1 MADFSEKFIVKA
13 SQVGPNRL
21 LKNSALF
28 LAIQEI
34 SIAHTEA
41 LGFPKETTLEKGLLW
56 VIAKEHI
63 KIIRMPRYDEEVI
76 LSTYPHQMM
85 HSLFPRSY
93 EIKDKNGDL
102 LISGSAI
109 WTLIDIKSRK
119 IVNPLDHDILIP
131 DLSNGRD
138 FVMPLSNKFPIEYEN
153 DVSLKAMYSYCD
165 LNKHLNNS
173 SYLDLLENL
182 LPIDYLENHEISL
195 IDIEFLREIKLGDDF
210 RVRYGIENGV
220 YYFSSPSF
228 KLKLAY
234 RE

>member
-1 MADFSEKFIVKA
+1 MTDFLQKFIIKA
-13 SQVGPNRL
+13 SQVGPNRV
-21 LKNSALF
+21 LKSSALF

-93 EIKDKNGDL
+93 EIKDKNGNL
-102 LISGSAI
+102 LIIGSAI
-109 WTLIDIKSRK
+109 WTLIDIKTRK
-119 IVNPLDHDILIP
+119 IVNPIDHNILIP

-138 FVMPLSNKFPIEYEN
+138 FSMPLSNKFLKEYDNETT
-153 DVSLKAMYSYCD
+153 LKAMYSYCD

-173 SYLDLLENL
+173 SYLDLMENL
-182 LPIDYLENHEISL
+182 LPLDYLENHEISL
-195 IDIEFLREIKLGDDF
+195 IDIEFLREIKLGEDF
-210 RVRYGIENGV
+210 NVRYGLKDDV

-234 RE
+234 RK